1 MEASPDM
8 ARQRQFDDARQDVL
22 VQEFQYAG
30 ARVEVFQHAQSVGS
44 QHPTYYAIFAKPE
57 DNDVMPLVGADLLS
71 VEAAAGAAR
80 GHLDTL
86 R

>member
-1 MEASPDM
+1 M
-8 ARQRQFDDARQDVL
+8 ALQTELDDLREDIL
-22 VQEFQYAG
+22 VQECYYAG

-44 QHPTYYAIFAKPE
+44 QHPTFYATFAKPE
-57 DNDVMPLVGADLLS
+57 DGDVMSLVGSDLIS

-86 R
+86 L